1 MTSKATLRSLSMK
14 SHVQELHRPPSL
26 GNQAEIAV
34 LSLHLKFQMILQ
46 LHFSW
51 GLIMALKGELLR

>member
-1 MTSKATLRSLSMK
+1 MK